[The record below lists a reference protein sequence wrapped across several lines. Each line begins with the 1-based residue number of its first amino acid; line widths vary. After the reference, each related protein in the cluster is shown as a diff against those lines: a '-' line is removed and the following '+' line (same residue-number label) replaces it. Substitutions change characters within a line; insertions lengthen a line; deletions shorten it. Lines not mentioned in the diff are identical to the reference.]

1 MNAAARAVIERHGLA
16 PLPGEGGWF
25 RVTTRGAAA
34 SSILFLITP
43 EDFSALHVIA
53 QDEWWLFHAGDPVEH
68 VQLDAAGALH
78 RVRLGGGAA
87 DGETPQVRVP
97 AGTLQGARL
106 APDAAAGGAAQGWA
120 LLSCVVS
127 PPWEEAGWALPGR
140 VELLRA
146 WPAHAEMIR
155 ALTR

>member
-1 MNAAARAVIERHGLA
+1 MNAAARAQIVRHGLA

-25 RVTTRGAAA
+25 RVTGRGATA

-43 EDFSALHVIA
+43 EDFSAFHSIA
-53 QDEWWLFHAGDPVEH
+53 QDELWLFHGGDPVEH
-68 VQLDAAGALH
+68 VQLTAAGALH
-78 RVRLGGGAA
+78 RVRLGPGTA
-87 DGETPQVRVP
+87 DGESPQVFVP

-106 APDAAAGGAAQGWA
+106 DPNAPAGAGHGWA
-120 LLSCVVS
+120 LASCVVS
-127 PPWEEAGWALPGR
+127 PPWEEAGSALPTR

-146 WPAHAEMIR
+146 WPAHAPIIV

>member
-1 MNAAARAVIERHGLA
+1 MNAAARALIERHGLA

-34 SSILFLITP
+34 SSILFLLTP
-43 EDFSALHVIA
+43 EDFSALHSIA
-53 QDEWWLFHAGDPVEH
+53 QDELWLFHAGDAVEH

-78 RVRLGGGAA
+78 RVRLGDGTRA
-87 DGETPQVRVP
+87 GETPQVLVP
-97 AGTLQGARL
+97 AGMLQGARL
-106 APDAAAGGAAQGWA
+106 APDAAAGGAAHGWA
-120 LLSCVVS
+120 LLSCVVA
-127 PPWEEAGWALPGR
+127 PPWEEAGSTLPGR

-146 WPAHAEMIR
+146 RPAHAAIIR